1 VSIILIGG
9 GSRSGKSSYA
19 LDCARLRGSRLAFV
33 ATAETGDDE
42 MRDRAAAHRRDRGTE
57 FDTFEVPIELAKVI
71 KAESHAYDAIVVD
84 CLTLWLSNLML
95 EGKKDIAHETGTFLS
110 SALQANTAVI
120 LVTNEV
126 GCGIVPDNELARRF
140 RDAAGTMNR
149 RAAEVAIEVY
159 WMAFGC
165 PLRLK

>member
-19 LDCARLRGSRLAFV
+19 LDCARLRGSRLAFI
-33 ATAETGDDE
+33 ATAQTLDEE
-42 MRDRAAAHRRDRGTE
+42 MRARAEAHQRDRGTE
-57 FDTFEVPIELAKVI
+57 FETFEEPVELARIIDI
-71 KAESHAYDAIVVD
+71 KSPSYDAIVID

-95 EGKKDIAHETGTFLS
+95 QGTEDIARETRGLLS
-110 SALQANTAVI
+110 SALQAKADVI

-140 RDAAGTMNR
+140 RDAAGTLKA
-149 RAAEVAIEVY
+149 AAEVATEVY